1 MVDGISRPTCSDGP
15 IWDVWLAAFH
25 APSLAI
31 ADDLGLF
38 AVLRDRPLTSDEV
51 AAALEIDTRAA
62 EAMLGLMTALTFLA
76 HADTRFHLTELARS
90 YLLPESP
97 FYWGGYLR
105 RIRNVPLECS
115 KLIKALRRGRE
126 TEAARV
132 SGELWRA
139 PHPPPEALRAFT
151 HAMHAHSFG
160 LATRVVSSFGLR
172 GVTRFLDIAGGSGS
186 YAIAA
191 LLEHPGLRCTQLDL
205 AAVCEVAHEYAQ
217 RCGVA
222 DRFET
227 VAADMFHDAWPRDF
241 ERVFFSDVFHDWDD
255 ERCRQLAKSAFA
267 ALASGG
273 RVLIHEMIL
282 ADTKTAPLQAAAYSM
297 VMVFVTEGRQRTA
310 REIVEMLT
318 GAGFVE
324 PHVTMTA
331 EGYALLE
338 ARKP

>member
-1 MVDGISRPTCSDGP
+1 MAGISRPTCSDGP

-31 ADDLGLF
+31 ADQIGLF
-38 AVLRDRPLTSDEV
+38 AALRDRPLTADEV
-51 AAALEIDTRAA
+51 ASVLEIDARAA
-62 EAMLGLMTALTFLA
+62 EAMLGLMTALRFLV
-76 HADTRFHLTELARS
+76 HADARFHLTDLARS

-97 FYWGGYLR
+97 FYWGGYLE
-105 RIRNVPLECS
+105 RIRNVPLECA
-115 KLIKALRRGRE
+115 KLVKALRRGRATQE
-126 TEAARV
+126 ARV
-132 SGELWRA
+132 SNELWRA

-160 LATRVVSSFGLR
+160 LATRVVSSFGLQ
-172 GVTRFLDIAGGSGS
+172 GVRRLLDVAGGSGS
-186 YAIAA
+186 YSIAA
-191 LLEHPGLRCTQLDL
+191 LLDHPGLRCMQLDL
-205 AAVCEVAHEYAQ
+205 PPVCEIAREYAE
-217 RCGVA
+217 RSGVA

-227 VAADMFHDAWPRDF
+227 VAADMFSDAWPSDF

-255 ERCRQLAKSAFA
+255 ERCRQLCSSAFA

-282 ADTKTAPLQAAAYSM
+282 SDTKTAPLQAAAYSM
-297 VMVFVTEGRQRTA
+297 VMVFVTEGRQRSA
-310 REIVEMLT
+310 REIIEMLT

-324 PHVTMTA
+324 PRITMTA

-338 ARKP
+338 ASKP